1 MCLHN
6 TADVTRRT
14 AVSGILPPRGAL
26 PDEVGGAPAGGP
38 KTRAR
43 RRRTSKKKRLPK
55 GFDPENPGP
64 PPNPERWLPKWQR
77 SDYKKKR
84 GSRHR
89 AKEVV
94 KGSQGAG
101 KVDESLDIASAA
113 GAARATKNAAPQ
125 LPAKIKKGKGRR

>member
-1 MCLHN
+1 M
-6 TADVTRRT
+6 
-14 AVSGILPPRGAL
+14 SGILPPRGPL
-26 PDEVGGAPAGGP
+26 PDDVGGAPTGP
-38 KTRAR
+38 KARSR
-43 RRRTSKKKRLPK
+43 RRRSSRKKRLPK

-113 GAARATKNAAPQ
+113 GASRASKSAAPQ